1 MHLSHDDM
9 SPYRQ
14 IPNLMN
20 HSALLNDQ
28 GFYDMRNALS
38 EDADEELGPNNKKSS
53 ASVTPRY
60 PILISV
66 LLLILACHKINK

>member
-1 MHLSHDDM
+1 M

-38 EDADEELGPNNKKSS
+38 EDADEELGLNNKKSS

-60 PILISV
+60 PILISIFV
-66 LLLILACHKINK
+66 LILVKFQCYCHEIDKN